1 MRPAGSPGGRTRE
14 LSRDNPAG
22 SVVASRQSVGQGGVM
37 RMGIWARTGVAAL
50 LTLAV
55 GAAGAQAMVIP
66 PEHYTPPAGA
76 TPAPELEPVPA
87 EVPEGIVPWD
97 TLAQIGIEYAS
108 AAPGQTEVEIVFG
121 PAVEVLDGAEV
132 TLAGFMYPLEV
143 AERHDR
149 FLLSPMPA
157 NCPFCLPAGP
167 AQMVEVISSEALT
180 HTFEPIVLA
189 GRFEVLRRDPSGLY
203 YRLSEAAAVP
213 E

>member
-1 MRPAGSPGGRTRE
+1 MAVCT
-14 LSRDNPAG
+14 
-22 SVVASRQSVGQGGVM
+22 
-37 RMGIWARTGVAAL
+37 RMGAAL
-50 LTLAV
+50 VLGLGV
-55 GAAGAQAMVIP
+55 AGAQAMVIP
-66 PEHYTPPAGA
+66 PEYYTPPEASSA
-76 TPAPELEPVPA
+76 FAVETPPA
-87 EVPEGIVPWD
+87 EVPEGILPWD
-97 TLAQIGIEYAS
+97 TLAQIGIEYVA

-143 AERHDR
+143 GERHER

-157 NCPFCLPAGP
+157 NCPFCLPSGP
-167 AQMVEVISSEALT
+167 TQMVEVISTEALA

-203 YRLSEAAAVP
+203 YRLSEAAAAP

>member
-1 MRPAGSPGGRTRE
+1 MAGCTRI
-14 LSRDNPAG
+14 G
-22 SVVASRQSVGQGGVM
+22 
-37 RMGIWARTGVAAL
+37 AAL
-50 LTLAV
+50 ILGLGV
-55 GAAGAQAMVIP
+55 AGAQAMVIP
-66 PEHYTPPAGA
+66 PEYYTPPEGGA
-76 TPAPELEPVPA
+76 APEAEAPPA
-87 EVPEGIVPWD
+87 EVPEGILPWD

-108 AAPGQTEVEIVFG
+108 PAPGRTEVEIVFG

-143 AERHDR
+143 GERHER

-167 AQMVEVISSEALT
+167 AQMVEVISTDALA

-189 GRFEVLRRDPSGLY
+189 GRFEVLRQDPSGLY
-203 YRLSEAAAVP
+203 YRLTEATAAA

>member
-1 MRPAGSPGGRTRE
+1 
-14 LSRDNPAG
+14 
-22 SVVASRQSVGQGGVM
+22 M
-37 RMGIWARTGVAAL
+37 RMCICARTGVAAL
-50 LTLAV
+50 LALAV
-55 GAAGAQAMVIP
+55 GATGAHAMVIP

-76 TPAPELEPVPA
+76 TPAELDSVPA

-108 AAPGQTEVEIVFG
+108 VKPGQTEVEIVFG